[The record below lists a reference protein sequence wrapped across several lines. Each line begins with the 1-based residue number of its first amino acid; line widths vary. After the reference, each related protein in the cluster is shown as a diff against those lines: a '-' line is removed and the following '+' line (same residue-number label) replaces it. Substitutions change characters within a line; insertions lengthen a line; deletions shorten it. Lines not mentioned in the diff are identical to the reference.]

1 MRHGSGE
8 RDIMGKIFGSIICY
22 VWAERK
28 SDIYFYSMPNL
39 FTPTNLLDSMIFE
52 FFLLSFVL

>member
-1 MRHGSGE
+1 
-8 RDIMGKIFGSIICY
+8 MGKIFGPIIYY

-52 FFLLSFVL
+52 LFLLSFVL